1 MRHLI
6 ALLLISCSLTLLAQR
21 PLPSPYGTPVERP
34 SGSSAER
41 GGPPANDDC
50 ANATPI
56 TLGADC
62 TGALTGTNAGAT
74 MDGVVPSC
82 DDPGSTE
89 PDVWYT
95 FTTGTADT
103 VIITLTPEAN
113 MTDWAYVLLE
123 GACDGNEV
131 ACRIQPSTPTAEYL
145 TPSTTYYLRVLSNPD
160 YGTEGDF
167 TLCVQDFALVNV
179 PANDLCTNASMQ
191 ALPMGTTITFT
202 GNSTNAQNTE
212 GLPLPS
218 VWHAFTLSEAA
229 DVTIDLCGSAA
240 FFPYYFRA
248 LYFTCPADLA
258 QRRYAGY
265 ENITDCTGNRPTLC
279 YPALEAGTY
288 YYAVANGD
296 APGTYT
302 LHVKAEPLGSHQPA
316 NDDCAGAIAVPVSA
330 TCAPVAFSPT
340 CASASTIQAGCAD
353 GLGDASDDV
362 WYSFVATQSLMT
374 IGVFPNSTQ
383 FGAVMELYTGVCGA
397 LVSTACANGF
407 DGDPVQLPLNGMVP
421 GNTYYVRVYNG
432 YSNTPYD
439 DAGYSLC
446 VAEGFGIAIGIEE
459 AAGGLPALDVFPNP
473 AAGSFSIRTGSP
485 GSTFSLA
492 VIDAAGR
499 TVINTTGHADASGTV
514 QLAEGGML
522 AKGLYTVKVS
532 DPRSARS
539 ARLVIH

>member
-1 MRHLI
+1 MRHPI
-6 ALLLISCSLTLLAQR
+6 TFLLFCAAIQLLAQR
-21 PLPSPYGTPVERP
+21 PARSPYDAPVVRPSNDGVER
-34 SGSSAER
+34 GA
-41 GGPPANDDC
+41 PPANDDC

-56 TLGADC
+56 ALLGDC
-62 TGALTGTNAGAT
+62 AGAVSGSNAGAT
-74 MDGVVPSC
+74 MDGIVPSC

-113 MTDWAYVLLE
+113 MTDRAYVLLE

-131 ACRIQPSTPTAEYL
+131 ACHIQPSGPTVEYL
-145 TPSTTYYLRVLSNPD
+145 LPSTTYFLRVFSNPD
-160 YGTEGDF
+160 YGDAGDF
-167 TLCVQDFALVNV
+167 ELCVQDLDLVNV
-179 PANDLCTNASMQ
+179 PANDLCSNAPMQ
-191 ALPMGTTITFT
+191 ALPIGATITFI

-212 GLPLPS
+212 DLPLPS
-218 VWHAFTLSEAA
+218 LWHAFTLTEPA

-265 ENITDCTGNRPTLC
+265 ENITDCAGNRPTLC
-279 YPALEAGTY
+279 YPALPAGTY

-302 LHVKAEPLGSHQPA
+302 LHVKAEPPGSHQPA

-330 TCAPVAFSPT
+330 TCAPVAFSPV

-362 WYSFVATQSLMT
+362 WYSFVATQPLMT

-383 FGAVMELYTGVCGA
+383 FGAVMELYTGVCGT

-473 AAGSFSIRTGSP
+473 AAESFSIRTGSP
-485 GSTFSLA
+485 GSTFSLS

-499 TVINTTGHADASGTV
+499 TVINTTGRADAGGTV
-514 QLAEGGML
+514 QLAEVGIL

>member
-62 TGALTGTNAGAT
+62 TGALNGTNAGAT
-74 MDGVVPSC
+74 MDGIVPSC

-131 ACRIQPSTPTAEYL
+131 TCRIQPSGPTAEYL
-145 TPSTTYYLRVLSNPD
+145 TPSTTYFLRVFSNPD
-160 YGTEGDF
+160 YGNAGDF
-167 TLCVQDFALVNV
+167 ELCVQDLALVSV
-179 PANDLCTNASMQ
+179 PANDLCENAPML
-191 ALPMGTTITFT
+191 ALPMGSTITFT

-229 DVTIDLCGSAA
+229 DVTIDLCGSTA
-240 FFPYYFRA
+240 FFPYFFRA
-248 LYFTCPADLA
+248 LYFTCPPDLA

-279 YPALEAGTY
+279 YPALPAGTY

-302 LHVKAEPLGSHQPA
+302 LHVKADPVGSHQPA
-316 NDDCAGAIAVPVSA
+316 NDDCAGAITVPVSA

-340 CASASTIQAGCAD
+340 CASASTIQPGCAD

-459 AAGGLPALDVFPNP
+459 AAGGLPALNVFPNP
-473 AAGSFSIRTGSP
+473 AAASFSIRTGSP